1 MTRGWV
7 AAVLALM
14 LAASGVVRTR
24 AAQPRPAAVEAA
36 VQPPLP
42 GPLPGRLP
50 DRLPDRLSET
60 GLYLPGTLT
69 VDPRNRAFSPQY
81 PLWTDGARKARW
93 IRLPAGSRIVARDAD
108 AWEFPV
114 GTRLWKEFAFD
125 GRRVE
130 TRMLWRATAAGWTYA
145 SYVWNDAQ
153 TEATLAPADGQAD
166 VVEVAPG
173 RRHSVPSRQDCRAC
187 HENGGSN
194 VLGFSALQLSP
205 DRDAGAPHGEAL
217 QPGMITLRTL
227 VDEHLIDA
235 APGLFARA
243 PRIPGDARTR
253 SALGYLSAN
262 CGHCHNPQSTAATV
276 RFPLRM
282 PAYASAAQV
291 DEVIDGLAARTTK
304 WDLPHSVPGT
314 TSVLKPGVPDLS
326 ALVVRM
332 RSRRPSSQMP
342 PLGTTVADRDA
353 IDLVSAWIDDLD
365 RRERVHAAAQ

>member
-42 GPLPGRLP
+42 GPPGRLP

-145 SYVWNDAQ
+145 SYVWNEAQ

-365 RRERVHAAAQ
+365 RRERVHGAAQ